1 MSASRTYAGLQAR
14 TAAPRPVTR
23 PDDRHEREAD
33 RAADVVARGGS
44 VTGWS
49 FSAVPASPAA
59 PVQRQEAAPK
69 GKSDE
74 EKYQEALKKAGEA
87 AVATP
92 EGKALKEKVLADPDV
107 KSVVDA
113 VTSTPG
119 LIAAGAGIAGGV
131 AALAVTGKELP
142 FQPPEIPLEKLSP
155 KLAGISAKVAYQG
168 PVNAPTYVGLTIT
181 VKEQGPKGKG
191 AKKADPI
198 AADIARLKAQE
209 EMFKR
214 GRTYAPGSKEAEE
227 ERMLEQAVN
236 DWVLR
241 GTTLPGLTIPL
252 IPPAPAK
259 KEEEQKPAQPAPASP
274 SAAPPAH
281 AHVDD
286 ALSSPGRP
294 LDPPTRRAMEARF
307 GYDFSSVQVHNDR
320 RAAATAGSIDAAAF
334 TVGQDVVFGEG
345 RYDPSSPEGGR
356 LLAHELAHVVQQS
369 RLPDRGASISSG
381 RGLDAQ
387 QRTYFEPRL
396 GVDLSDV
403 RIHADADAA
412 ASAADLRARAYTVGS
427 DVVFGKGQ
435 YSPDTP
441 RGRWLLAHELAH
453 VAQARRSAG
462 AGGTPAVEHDANAAA
477 TTAISGRRA
486 RIRAR
491 RTAGEVH
498 LFGEPD
504 HVPDQTFV
512 STSGGQG
519 FLDQAVQYH
528 RTWGLAPSR
537 FGSMQQLL
545 ATLAQATGAIP
556 RLRIV
561 SHANFDNIFTPLF
574 DGGSAGIT
582 EDHLRA
588 FGESDVAGLRQTLR
602 APLIT
607 DPALSGQI
615 LAAARAANPAAL
627 RPFGLDQ
634 PGSVPA
640 GPVAQLVDASIDLF
654 AVRTATG
661 GIPAPQSAT
670 LDAALT
676 AELAGLRTQVQQA
689 PPTGAGV
696 TDAQAQDLQTAIT
709 SVTGFNFNLPAQ
721 PAAFV
726 SAVQTTTAGLAHG
739 FRANL
744 EAVRARLSS
753 SSWIDL
759 RGCRVGQHPTYLA
772 AVAQFFGTTQA
783 RPNVSGPDLFQSYPT
798 LGFQTVA
805 DARIRGQAANGD
817 VQTALSHWAEVTG
830 IRRRLVWWLT
840 FLASVLR
847 EEAARTTAS
856 ALPTPTP
863 PSLSGGLTLQ
873 LDPFMFP
880 FGEGGALL
888 PLPPLQAPTLVRP
901 RPPSLG
907 LGAGTLRN
915 PLVDVARREIPR
927 YAAPDGELRYYLDA
941 GLPLPVQRAANVQN
955 IFLLIKAG
963 REREAIDAW
972 LNSQW
977 EPAAP
982 GLTALHAGA
991 WARDELRQVEAVSEL
1006 DARRR
1011 TTAMFVS
1018 PDPRYAEHIKTT

>member
-1 MSASRTYAGLQAR
+1 MTTSRVHAGLQPR
-14 TAAPRPVTR
+14 MAAPRPVSR
-23 PDDRHEREAD
+23 PNDRHEREAQ
-33 RAADVVARGGS
+33 RAADVVVRGGN
-44 VTGWS
+44 VAGWS

-69 GKSDE
+69 AKSDE
-74 EKYQEALKKAGEA
+74 EKYQEALKKTGEA

-92 EGKALKEKVLADPDV
+92 EGQALKEKVLAHPDV

-142 FQPPEIPLEKLSP
+142 FQPPEIPLEKVSP
-155 KLAGISAKVAYQG
+155 KLAGVSAKVAYEG
-168 PVNAPTYVGLTIT
+168 PVNAPTFVGLTIT
-181 VKEQGPKGKG
+181 IKEQGPKGSS

-209 EMFKR
+209 EMFRR

-227 ERMLEQAVN
+227 ERLLDQAVT

-241 GTTLPGLTIPL
+241 GATLPGLTIPL
-252 IPPAPAK
+252 TPPAPAK
-259 KEEEQKPAQPAPASP
+259 KEEEEKPAQPAPSSP

-281 AHVDD
+281 AHVDG

-307 GYDFSSVQVHNDR
+307 GYDFAGVRVHDDA
-320 RAAATAGSIDAAAF
+320 RAAATATSIDAAAF
-334 TVGQDVVFGEG
+334 TVGEDVVFGAG
-345 RYDPSSPEGGR
+345 RYDVSGAEGRR

-369 RLPDRGASISSG
+369 GPPNRGTSTSPG
-381 RGLDAQ
+381 RPLDAQ
-387 QRTYFEPRL
+387 QRAYFEPRL
-396 GVDLSDV
+396 DVDLGGV
-403 RIHADADAA
+403 RIHTDADAA
-412 ASAADLRARAYTVGS
+412 ASAADLHARAYTVGS

-435 YSPDTP
+435 YSPETP
-441 RGRWLLAHELAH
+441 RGRWVLAHELAH
-453 VAQARRSAG
+453 VAQSEGPSRG
-462 AGGTPAVEHDANAAA
+462 GGTPDVEQDASAAA
-477 TTAISGRRA
+477 TAAMRGRHA
-486 RIRAR
+486 LIRAR
-491 RTAGEVH
+491 RNASDVH

-504 HVPDQTFV
+504 HVPDLTFV

-519 FLDQAVQYH
+519 FLDQAVEYH
-528 RTWGLAPSR
+528 QTWGLAPRR
-537 FGSMQQLL
+537 FDAMQQLL
-545 ATLAQATGAIP
+545 ATLAQDTGAIP

-582 EDHLRA
+582 EDDLRA
-588 FGESDVAGLRQTLR
+588 FGESDVAGLRRTLR
-602 APLIT
+602 APLVRDAT
-607 DPALSGQI
+607 RSAEI
-615 LAAARAANPAAL
+615 LDAARTADPAAL
-627 RPFGLDQ
+627 QPFGLDQ

-661 GIPAPQSAT
+661 GIPAAQRAT

-676 AELAGLRTQVQQA
+676 AELAGLRTQVQEA

-696 TDAQAQDLQTAIT
+696 TAAQAQDLQNAIT
-709 SVTGFNFNLPAQ
+709 GVTGFNFNLPAQ
-721 PAAFV
+721 PAGV
-726 SAVQTTTAGLAHG
+726 ISAAQTATAGLAHG
-739 FRANL
+739 FRTNL

-753 SSWIDL
+753 SSWIDI

-772 AVAQFFGTTQA
+772 AVAQFFGTSQA
-783 RPNVSGPDLFQSYPT
+783 RPNVSGPDLFQSYPR

-805 DARIRGQAANGD
+805 DARIRAQAANSD
-817 VQTALSHWAEVTG
+817 VQAALNHWAEVTG
-830 IRRRLVWWLT
+830 IRRRLMWWLT

-847 EEAARTTAS
+847 EEATRTTAS
-856 ALPTPTP
+856 SLSRPMP

-873 LDPFMFP
+873 VDPFMTAL
-880 FGEGGALL
+880 GGPALL
-888 PLPPLQAPTLVRP
+888 PLPPLQEPTLGRP
-901 RPPSLG
+901 RPPSVG
-907 LGAGTLRN
+907 LGAATLRN
-915 PLVDVARREIPR
+915 PLVDVAQREIPR
-927 YAAPDGELRYYLDA
+927 YTARDGELRYYLDA

-963 REREAIDAW
+963 AERQAIDAW
-972 LNSQW
+972 LTSQW

-982 GLTALHAGA
+982 GLAALQAGN